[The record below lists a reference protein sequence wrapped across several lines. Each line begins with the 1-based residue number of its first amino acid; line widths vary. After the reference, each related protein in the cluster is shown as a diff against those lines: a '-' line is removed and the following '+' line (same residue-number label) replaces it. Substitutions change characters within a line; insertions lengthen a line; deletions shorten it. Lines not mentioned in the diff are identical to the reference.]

1 MLFGSIF
8 SGITNLAGTWLKG
21 KQEKAQLKTKIE
33 LTKLKS
39 IEKKIEQDGN
49 WEELQANASADSW
62 KDELWTVC
70 FVIIIFACF
79 VPALQPYIENGFK
92 FLREDCPEW
101 LSWGILASIGASF
114 GLKSIS
120 KFKG

>member
-49 WEELQANASADSW
+49 WEELQVNASNDSF
-62 KDELWTVC
+62 KDELWTIC

>member
-39 IEKKIEQDGN
+39 IEKKN
-49 WEELQANASADSW
+49 
-62 KDELWTVC
+62 
-70 FVIIIFACF
+70 
-79 VPALQPYIENGFK
+79 
-92 FLREDCPEW
+92 
-101 LSWGILASIGASF
+101 
-114 GLKSIS
+114 
-120 KFKG
+120 